1 MVTLATVVAT
11 SGLLDIVVMPTLD
24 VTGTMDRLYDS
35 GVLAAVDLTAVVDTL
50 RAIKNLRV
58 ACKFLREALGG
69 FMMDKRMEQATFLLC
84 VSTHRSCSHTS
95 FLRAAL

>member
-1 MVTLATVVAT
+1 VAVG
-11 SGLLDIVVMPTLD
+11 GLLDSVIMPTLGI
-24 VTGTMDRLYDS
+24 TGMMDRLYDS
-35 GVLAAVDLTAVVDTL
+35 GVLAVDVTAAVDTL